1 MGEAAGGRTW
11 KPWQRVGLGL
21 ALGALGGAIYFAL
34 RLPLPWMLGA
44 MLLNTLAAIAG
55 LPVGLSMRLRSTMV
69 VVLGVMLGS
78 TFRPDLLDHAAS
90 WVPSLASVVV
100 YVVVATAVS
109 YVYFRRVAGYD
120 RVTAYFASAPGG
132 LTEMILLGGAHGG
145 DDRAI
150 SLTHASRIFLTVMII
165 PFAFQAFGGYEP
177 ANRTN
182 PFGTLLDADLTEL
195 AILAACGVVG
205 YAAAA
210 AARVPAAA
218 LVGPATASAIIHLT
232 GASAATIP
240 AEVVAAAQVVVGSA
254 IGCRFAGVGALRV
267 LRGLWLSLGSLLL
280 LLTMTVAFCIGI
292 EAATGLYFPSL
303 VLAFSPGGL
312 AEMSMVAFAL
322 GLDPAFVTSH
332 HVFRIFLVVLLVP
345 VAFKL
350 LARRNLL
357 R

>member
-1 MGEAAGGRTW
+1 
-11 KPWQRVGLGL
+11 V
-21 ALGALGGAIYFAL
+21 
-34 RLPLPWMLGA
+34 
-44 MLLNTLAAIAG
+44 
-55 LPVGLSMRLRSTMV
+55 PVGLSLRLRGTMV

-78 TFRPDLLDHAAS
+78 AFRPELLDHAAL
-90 WVPSLASVVV
+90 WVPSLASVIA

-109 YVYFRRVAGYD
+109 YAYFRRVAGYD
-120 RVTAYFASAPGG
+120 RITAYFASAPGG
-132 LTEMILLGGAHGG
+132 LNEMILLGSAQGG
-145 DDRAI
+145 DDRVI

-165 PFAFQAFGGYEP
+165 PFAFQLFGGYQP
-177 ANRTN
+177 ANRGN
-182 PFGTLLDADLTEL
+182 PFGTVLDADLAEM

-205 YAAAA
+205 FLAAT

-218 LVGPATASAIIHLT
+218 LVGPATASAIVHLT
-232 GASAATIP
+232 GLSATTIP
-240 AEVVAAAQVVVGSA
+240 AELVAAAQIVVGSA
-254 IGCRFAGVGALRV
+254 IGCRFAGVGARRV

-280 LLTMTVAFCIGI
+280 LLTMTVGFCVGL

-303 VLAFSPGGL
+303 VLAFAPGGL
-312 AEMSMVAFAL
+312 AEMSLVAFAL

-350 LARRNLL
+350 LARNGLL